1 MVMKFLFISRYA
13 GLILAI
19 LLTTLFGLLTSVGCS
34 CTSDRGSGINLLP
47 IPTRWICEVKVED
60 EHREHPTGIEPAIFV
75 VYPHDA
81 DVELVGPGGLV
92 LVDYDPMMGPFGT
105 SAEAFTTLEEGFYS
119 LTVKSKADGE
129 AIAHELI
136 RVETDSVVS
145 VIVSC
150 RYE

>member
-1 MVMKFLFISRYA
+1 MKFLFISRYA
-13 GLILAI
+13 GLILTI

-34 CTSDRGSGINLLP
+34 CTSDRGSGINLLH
-47 IPTRWICEVKVED
+47 IPTRWICEIKVED
-60 EHREHPTGIEPAIFV
+60 EHTEYGIEPAIIV
-75 VYPHDA
+75 VYPHNA
-81 DVELVGPGGLV
+81 DVELVGPVGPGGLV
-92 LVDYDPMMGPFGT
+92 QADDDPTVSPFGT
-105 SAEAFTTLEEGFYS
+105 FGESFTTLEEGLYS

-136 RVETDSVVS
+136 RVETDSLVK